1 MIALPRRMPPEDHP
15 RPAADGGDAGDGPH
29 PHSPRPSARLARSAG
44 VIGLAT
50 MASRVLG
57 LARDMVFAT
66 LFGAGDQ
73 MDAFRV
79 AFRIPNLVR
88 DLFAEGA
95 MSAAFIPTFTR
106 QLTQHGRP
114 AAWRLGR
121 LVISM
126 LVVVTTVVSL
136 AGVLLAEPLTRLFAG
151 GYAEVPGKLE
161 LTVTLTRVMFPFLVL
176 VAIAVAFMGMLNALR
191 HFFVP
196 ALSPA
201 LFNVGAIFAAVAL
214 VPVMPWLGWPP
225 MMGLALGTLLGG
237 FLQAVIQWPTLRREG
252 FRFRFELAPSD
263 PGMREVLWLMVPGTV
278 GLAAVQVNIFVN
290 TVLATGQ
297 GTGAVSWLDY
307 AFRLMYLPIGLFG
320 VSIATAAVP
329 TIASFAARED
339 VDGMRRTVSS
349 ALRLMLMLNVPATV
363 GLIALAS
370 PIVGLI
376 YERGRFTPEDTA
388 ATAAGLM
395 FYAPGLIGYSAVK
408 IASPTFYALRD
419 SRTPVVASVASVAAN
434 IALNVTL
441 VQVMGYRGLALG
453 TAISAIFNAGLL
465 LWLLRRR
472 LHGLD
477 GRRVTTTLLKI
488 GGASAVMAVATVGAS
503 RWLEGAV
510 PGLGTVPR
518 LVQVFGA
525 IGAGLV
531 TLAAAS
537 RVLRIAEFDEAV
549 ATVLR
554 RFRRG

>member
-1 MIALPRRMPPEDHP
+1 MP
-15 RPAADGGDAGDGPH
+15 ACDGPGA
-29 PHSPRPSARLARSAG
+29 PVPAEAPQPPARLARSAG

-95 MSAAFIPTFTR
+95 MSAAFVPTFTR
-106 QLTQHGRP
+106 EFTLNGMES
-114 AAWRLGR
+114 AWRLGR

-126 LVVVTTVVSL
+126 LVVVTGAVSI
-136 AGVLLAEPLTRLFAG
+136 AGILGADPLTRLFAG
-151 GYAEVPGKLE
+151 DYALVPGKLE

-176 VAIAVAFMGMLNALR
+176 VALAVAFMGMLNALR
-191 HFFVP
+191 QFFVP

-201 LFNVGAIFAAVAL
+201 LFNVGSIIGAFAF
-214 VPVMPWLGWPP
+214 VPFMPWMGWPP
-225 MMGLALGTLLGG
+225 MLGLAFGTLLGG
-237 FLQAVIQWPTLRREG
+237 LLQAAVQWPALRRAG
-252 FRFRFELAPSD
+252 FRLRFELAPRD
-263 PGMREVLWLMVPGTV
+263 PGVREVLRLMVPGTV

-329 TIASFAARED
+329 AISGFAARND
-339 VDGMRRTVSS
+339 VAGMRATVSS
-349 ALRLMLMLNVPATV
+349 GLRLMLMLNVPATL
-363 GLIALAS
+363 GLVVLAS
-370 PIVGLI
+370 PIVRLI
-376 YERGRFTPEDTA
+376 YERGRFTAADTA

-408 IASPTFYALRD
+408 IVSPTFYALRD
-419 SRTPVVASVASVAAN
+419 SRTPVMASMVSVAAN
-434 IALNVTL
+434 VVLNVTL
-441 VQVMGYRGLALG
+441 VRVLGYRGLALG
-453 TAISAIFNAGLL
+453 TALASLLNAALL
-465 LWLLRRR
+465 LWLLRGR
-472 LHGLD
+472 LDGLE
-477 GRRVTTTLLKI
+477 GRRVATTLLKI
-488 GGASAVMAVATVGAS
+488 AVASLVMAGVAAGAAHG
-503 RWLEGAV
+503 LELVLPGTSVAV
-510 PGLGTVPR
+510 RAL
-518 LVQVFGA
+518 QVFGA
-525 IGAGLV
+525 IAAGLAA
-531 TLAAAS
+531 LALAS
-537 RVLRIAEFDEAV
+537 RALRIEEFHEAV

-554 RFRRG
+554 RFRGRRPSGQSG